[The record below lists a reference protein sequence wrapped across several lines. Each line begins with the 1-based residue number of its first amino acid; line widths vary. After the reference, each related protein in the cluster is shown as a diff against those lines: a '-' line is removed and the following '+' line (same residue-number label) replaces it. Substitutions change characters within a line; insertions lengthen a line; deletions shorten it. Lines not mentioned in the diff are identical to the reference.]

1 MTETTISP
9 SWVYFDVDQASPL
22 ARRHSRPVPYRV
34 VTFSDDGSWFT
45 YPFPDLSTLAVFV
58 ERHSPS
64 LRLQRLPYPEA
75 ALPTWRDLTA
85 SEWAELVR
93 LLGDAA
99 VEHLAAVAEPA
110 PLADA
115 GFESP
120 GAFSAIRP
128 RPKMRGGARA
138 ASGAQLE
145 AGVGKPQ

>member
-9 SWVYFDVDQASPL
+9 SWVYFDVDLESPL

-45 YPFPDLSTLAVFV
+45 YPFPDLLTLAAFV

-75 ALPTWRDLTA
+75 APPTWRDLTA
-85 SEWAELVR
+85 SEWDELARILGYAAAEKI
-93 LLGDAA
+93 AA
-99 VEHLAAVAEPA
+99 AEETGLP
-110 PLADA
+110 ADA
-115 GFESP
+115 ESKSP

-128 RPKMRGGARA
+128 RPKLRRRSPTAGGGRP
-138 ASGAQLE
+138 E
-145 AGVGKPQ
+145 AGAGTAR